1 MKAFGNVP
9 FQKAELDD
17 VIAQARAAPDG
28 HAAEGAQARATD
40 DVPIVSTPDGGAV
53 DRAPGLRTAIATN
66 LGLFRRVPAAAPLIP
81 AAVAVVML
89 RDAGGEACIPMFI
102 RAAGLARHP
111 GQFALPGG
119 KLNPGERAEVAALRE
134 LREELGLAVA
144 DDGILGSLDDFDTR
158 SGFTI
163 TPVVLWSGASA
174 AELQPSD
181 AEVAE
186 VYLLTMP
193 DLRAAVAGA
202 RAGTSRT
209 FCLEL
214 PWGPIYA
221 PTAAILYQF
230 SEAALDGRPSRVN
243 DFYQPPFA
251 RR

>member
-1 MKAFGNVP
+1 M
-9 FQKAELDD
+9 
-17 VIAQARAAPDG
+17 
-28 HAAEGAQARATD
+28 
-40 DVPIVSTPDGGAV
+40 STPDDGAA
-53 DRAPGLRTAIATN
+53 DRAQALRSAIATN
-66 LGLFRRVPAAAPLIP
+66 LGRFRRVPAAEPLIP

-89 RDAGGEACIPMFI
+89 RDAGGEACIPLFI

-119 KLNPGERAEVAALRE
+119 KLNPGEHAEVAARRE

-163 TPVVLWSGASA
+163 TPVVLWSGAAA

-186 VYLLTMP
+186 VYLLSMP
-193 DLRAAVAGA
+193 DLRAAVARA
-202 RAGTSRT
+202 RPGTSRS
-209 FCLEL
+209 FCLEF
-214 PWGPIYA
+214 PWGPVYA
-221 PTAAILYQF
+221 PTGAILYQF
-230 SEAALDGRPSRVN
+230 SEGALDGRPSRVN

>member
-1 MKAFGNVP
+1 MSPPG
-9 FQKAELDD
+9 DG
-17 VIAQARAAPDG
+17 AA
-28 HAAEGAQARATD
+28 
-40 DVPIVSTPDGGAV
+40 
-53 DRAPGLRTAIATN
+53 DRADGFRALIASN
-66 LGLFRRVPAAAPLIP
+66 IRLFRRVAAPEPLVP
-81 AAVAVVML
+81 AAVAVVVL
-89 RDAGGEACIPMFI
+89 ADAGGEACIPMFI

-144 DDGILGSLDDFDTR
+144 DDAILGSLDDYDTR

-163 TPVVLWSGASA
+163 TPVVVWSRATA

-181 AEVAE
+181 DEVAGLF
-186 VYLLTMP
+186 LLKMG
-193 DLRAAVAGA
+193 DLRSAVAGA
-202 RAGTSRT
+202 TRGTSRS

-214 PWGPIYA
+214 PWGPVYA

-230 SEAALDGRPSRVN
+230 SEVALDGRPSRVN